1 MAQQVKNLPG
11 MQETQEMRVLSLG
24 RKDLLDR
31 EMASYSSILACKLPM
46 TEEPG
51 GIQSKGSQRARHD

>member
-1 MAQQVKNLPG
+1 MAQQIKNL
-11 MQETQEMRVLSLG
+11 QETQELRVLSLG
-24 RKDLLDR
+24 WKDPLDR
-31 EMASYSSILACKLPM
+31 ETASYSSILACKLPM

>member
-31 EMASYSSILACKLPM
+31 EMASYSSILACKLSM

-51 GIQSKGSQRARHD
+51 GIQSKGLQRARHD